1 MVRQIQGLLLVE
13 GVAFLGASLTHFGVL
28 FHGFEHR
35 EASIAEAVIATVLA
49 TGLVGT
55 ILRPGSSRLIGLAAQ
70 GFGLAGTLIGVFSMV
85 RGFGPR
91 STPDLIF
98 HLGMLAVLG
107 FGLIIAY
114 RAAVGTTV
122 E

>member
-28 FHGFEHR
+28 FHGLEHR
-35 EASIAEAVIATVLA
+35 EASIAEAMIATVLA
-49 TGLVGT
+49 TGLVST
-55 ILRPGSSRLIGLAAQ
+55 ILRPRSSRLIGLAAQ
-70 GFGLAGTLIGVFSMV
+70 GFALAGTLVGVFSMV

-98 HLGMLAVLG
+98 HLGILAVLG
-107 FGLIIAY
+107 FGLIVAF
-114 RAAVGTTV
+114 RASRGSYGG
-122 E
+122 